1 MSEALTPLSA
11 AVVAALTDDAVL
23 TTFLG
28 GTAEVFNGGVPQG
41 YTVGAP
47 NTAAGSPPD
56 DYVVIGSKEA
66 NDAAHFGSA
75 DEANGVW
82 VHLWSR
88 TARADGTQLLGDTR
102 VVAMAALVSR
112 ALRGRRLVLAGF
124 DASGA
129 GVTDGEAVVGFPTL
143 LRTMPDPD
151 GPFWHGVMRVPV
163 LSLRGAA

>member
-41 YTVGAP
+41 YTVSAP

-56 DYVVIGSKEA
+56 DYVVVGSKEA
-66 NDAAHFGSA
+66 ANAAHFGSA

-82 VHLWSR
+82 LHLWSR
-88 TARADGTQLLGDTR
+88 TARANGSQVIGDGR
-102 VVAMAALVSR
+102 VVTMAGHVSR
-112 ALRGRRLVLAGF
+112 ILRGRRLTLDGF
-124 DASGA
+124 GESSS
-129 GVTDGEAVVGFPTL
+129 DGEAMVGFPTL